1 MKRILLLLLALGA
14 VCSLNAKTR
23 KCLYRVTVTG
33 KRAECPVVIRD
44 VPEWAQS
51 AVVSLGGVH
60 RIPSQLDR
68 ELGELVFVSGIS
80 GSQNFQVLY
89 SSDPDKRVFKK
100 RVHAQMWLKNPDKTL
115 RAVGCASS
123 EKNDMYHKLHHHGP
137 AFESEYAAYR
147 IYFDNKQTIDTYG
160 KKRPQLMDVDHTFEM
175 NKVKYTKYLISFK

>member
-68 ELGELVFVSGIS
+68 ELGELVFVSDIS

-137 AFESEYAAYR
+137 DPGRRFA
-147 IYFDNKQTIDTYG
+147 DQTVLRKSASFASKNPCPISG
-160 KKRPQLMDVDHTFEM
+160 GSVLL
-175 NKVKYTKYLISFK
+175 YT

>member
-1 MKRILLLLLALGA
+1 MKRILLLLLVLGA

-68 ELGELVFVSGIS
+68 ELDELVFVSDIS
-80 GSQNFQVLY
+80 GDQNFQVLY
-89 SSDPDKRVFKK
+89 SSDPDKRVFKNAYMPD
-100 RVHAQMWLKNPDKTL
+100 VAQEPQQDPASRRL
-115 RAVGCASS
+115 RLLGEERHV
-123 EKNDMYHKLHHHGP
+123 P
-137 AFESEYAAYR
+137 
-147 IYFDNKQTIDTYG
+147 
-160 KKRPQLMDVDHTFEM
+160 
-175 NKVKYTKYLISFK
+175 

>member
-44 VPEWAQS
+44 VPEWAQR
-51 AVVSLGGVH
+51 AVVSLGGVR

-68 ELGELVFVSGIS
+68 ELGELVFVSDIS

-100 RVHAQMWLKNPDKTL
+100 RVHAQMWRNQEEGVAFIVNYFLGNVFSRLGISYAEVVYWRYVTFFAKWQD
-115 RAVGCASS
+115 AFSS
-123 EKNDMYHKLHHHGP
+123 NNV
-137 AFESEYAAYR
+137 S
-147 IYFDNKQTIDTYG
+147 
-160 KKRPQLMDVDHTFEM
+160 KKIWLD
-175 NKVKYTKYLISFK
+175 

>member
-68 ELGELVFVSGIS
+68 ELGELVFVSDIS

-147 IYFDNKQTIDTYG
+147 IYFDN
-160 KKRPQLMDVDHTFEM
+160 
-175 NKVKYTKYLISFK
+175 

>member
-89 SSDPDKRVFKK
+89 SSDPDKRVF
-100 RVHAQMWLKNPDKTL
+100 
-115 RAVGCASS
+115 
-123 EKNDMYHKLHHHGP
+123 
-137 AFESEYAAYR
+137 FEAKA
-147 IYFDNKQTIDTYG
+147 
-160 KKRPQLMDVDHTFEM
+160 
-175 NKVKYTKYLISFK
+175 

>member
-1 MKRILLLLLALGA
+1 MKRILLLLLVLGA

-68 ELGELVFVSGIS
+68 ELGELVFVSDIS

-89 SSDPDKRVFKK
+89 SSDPDNRVFKK
-100 RVHAQMWLKNPDKTL
+100 RLHAQKWLKHTDKTL
-115 RAVGCASS
+115 RVVRSDS
-123 EKNDMYHKLHHHGP
+123 TEFNDI
-137 AFESEYAAYR
+137 F
-147 IYFDNKQTIDTYG
+147 
-160 KKRPQLMDVDHTFEM
+160 
-175 NKVKYTKYLISFK
+175 